1 MNRIALGTV
10 QFGMNYGVANQ
21 IGQITLE
28 AGKSII
34 NAAKKARI
42 NTLDTAILYGKSE
55 EILGKIDVS
64 AFRVITKLPEIP
76 QNSDI
81 KATILRLINDSL
93 GRLKINR
100 LTGILLHRPLQLL
113 EPGFDII
120 FRTLEEL
127 KKNGLV
133 EKIGF
138 SIYSPED
145 LDILWSNFQPDIVQA
160 PFNIF
165 DQRLL
170 QSGWLQKMKIAGV
183 ETHIRSVF
191 LQGLLLM
198 NRDKRP
204 GKFQKW
210 SQVWSNW
217 HNWLKVQNI
226 SAIQATIDFV
236 LSQKEID
243 KIIIGVDSLQHLKEI
258 LRVANQSKNVDFKN
272 VTFTNDELL
281 INPARW
287 ASI

>member
-10 QFGMNYGVANQ
+10 QFGMNYGIANQ

-76 QNSDI
+76 QNGDI
-81 KATILRLINDSL
+81 KTTILQLINDSL

-145 LDILWSNFQPDIVQA
+145 LDILWDNFKPDIVQA

-198 NRDKRP
+198 NQDKRP
-204 GKFQKW
+204 VKFQKW
-210 SQVWSNW
+210 AQVWSKW

-258 LRVANQSKNVDFKN
+258 LRVANQSKYVDFKN
-272 VTFTNDELL
+272 VKFTNDELL
-281 INPARW
+281 INPERW
-287 ASI
+287 AGI

>member
-28 AGKSII
+28 AGKAII
-34 NAAKKARI
+34 NEAKKAGI
-42 NTLDTAILYGKSE
+42 DTLDTAILYGKSE

-76 QNSDI
+76 QSSDI

-145 LDILWSNFQPDIVQA
+145 LDILWDDFKPDIVQA

-170 QSGWLQKMKIAGV
+170 QSGWLQKMKIASV

-198 NRDKRP
+198 NQDKRP
-204 GKFQKW
+204 VKFQKW
-210 SQVWSNW
+210 SQIWSKW

-226 SAIQATIDFV
+226 SAIQAAIDFV
-236 LSQKEID
+236 LFQKEID

-258 LRVANQSKNVDFKN
+258 LRVANQSKYVDFKN
-272 VTFTNDELL
+272 VKFTNDELL

-287 ASI
+287 ASL

>member
-21 IGQITLE
+21 IGQISLE

-34 NAAKKARI
+34 NTAKKARI
-42 NTLDTAILYGKSE
+42 NTLDTAISYGKSE

-81 KATILRLINDSL
+81 KATVLRLINDSL

-120 FRTLEEL
+120 FHTLEEL

-145 LDILWSNFQPDIVQA
+145 LDMLWDNFKPDIVQA

-170 QSGWLQKMKIAGV
+170 QSGWLQKLKIAGV
-183 ETHIRSVF
+183 EMHIRSVF

-198 NRDKRP
+198 NQDKRP
-204 GKFQKW
+204 DKFQKW
-210 SQVWSNW
+210 SQVWSKW

-236 LSQKEID
+236 MSQKEID

-258 LRVANQSKNVDFKN
+258 LRVANQSKYVDFKN
-272 VTFTNDELL
+272 VKFTNDELL